1 MKAVI
6 MAGGEGTR
14 LRPVTCGIPKPMVP
28 VLNKPVMGYIIEL
41 LKKHNITDIAAT
53 LAYFPAVITDY
64 FGDGGDFGVNL
75 KYYIENAPLGT
86 GGSIKNAEDFLDGTF
101 VIVSGDA
108 LTDIDLGK
116 ALEFHKSKGSK
127 ATLILKRVP
136 IPLEYGV
143 VITDENGKITSFL
156 EKPSWGEVF
165 SDTINTGIYILE
177 PEILDYYKKGDNFDF
192 SKDLFPKLLNDN
204 IPMYGY
210 VTRDYWNDIGDLRV
224 YKEVNFDILMG
235 KVKTDIEY
243 REVKKGIWIGENTDI
258 HESCG
263 LFTPVL
269 IGDNCRIKRGSLLEA
284 AIIGNNTE
292 IGEATSIK
300 KSIIWRNSKI
310 GRNVQS
316 RGSVICS
323 GATIKDGAHLFEN
336 TVIGSNTTLET
347 GAIIKPDIKIWPEKV
362 IGEEAIVTQNLVW
375 GTKASKTLFGYR
387 DVSGDVNVNMTPEF
401 ASRLGSAFGSTI
413 KEDSRIIVSSDGS
426 NVSEIIS
433 EAFIAGVLST
443 GIGVISIENAVMPI
457 MRFAVRFYKAE
468 GGVHIWKD
476 YNVENKVHL
485 EFSNNEGINI
495 DRSIEKKIENSFTRE
510 DFKRCNADRIKDI
523 VRVENFADYYIQNG
537 TNMLK
542 NYNSIK
548 DSKLKLV
555 VGSMSKR
562 VSELAASYF
571 RNLGCSV
578 EAVTFDEEFAQGG
591 LAKRIYA
598 DNNRIAELTVKYG
611 ACMGVVLNEDGESA
625 VLIDH
630 KGRIFDKDKQLALT
644 SLIILKNGMDKRLIV
659 PHTASRVIEKMAE
672 CYNIEVVRTK
682 NTPAAIM
689 KEMFEHKLGLEESL
703 FQYILNFDGIWGVG
717 SLLDFMAGNSVILY
731 DLINELPHFHMEKN
745 EVQCDWRYKGR
756 VIREI
761 IEENK
766 DREIELFEG
775 VRINS
780 ENGWVLI
787 LPDSERPICNIYA
800 EGTSEEYARELA
812 AEFTERIKSIVS
824 VQDGCSN
831 KC

>member
-28 VLNKPVMGYIIEL
+28 VLNKPVMEYTIEL
-41 LKKHNITDIAAT
+41 LKKHNIKDIAAT
-53 LAYFPAVITDY
+53 LAYFPAVVTDY
-64 FGDGGDFGVNL
+64 FGDGADHDVKL
-75 KYYIENAPLGT
+75 KYYIEHTPLGT
-86 GGSIKNAEDFLDGTF
+86 GGSVLNAKDFLEGTF
-101 VIVSGDA
+101 IIISGDA
-108 LTDIDLGK
+108 LTDIDLEK
-116 ALEFHKSKGSK
+116 AVEFHKSKESK
-127 ATLILKRVP
+127 ATLVLKRVP

-143 VITDENGKITSFL
+143 VITDDGGRITSFL

-177 PEILDYYKKGDNFDF
+177 PEVLDYYKKGDNFDF
-192 SKDLFPKLLNDN
+192 SKDLFPKLLRDN

-210 VTRDYWNDIGDLRV
+210 VTRDYWNDIGDLKV

-235 KVKTDIEY
+235 KVKTDIKY
-243 REVKKGIWIGENTDI
+243 RESGKGIWIGENTDI
-258 HESCG
+258 HDSCS
-263 LFTPVL
+263 LIAPVL
-269 IGDNCRIKRGSLLEA
+269 IGDNCRLKSKAAIEA

-300 KSIIWRNSKI
+300 RSIVWKNSQI
-310 GRNVQS
+310 GRNTQS

-323 GATIKDGAHLFEN
+323 GVTIKNGVHLFEN

-347 GAIIKPDIKIWPEKV
+347 GAIIRPDIKIWPEKV
-362 IGEEAIVTQNLVW
+362 IGEDAVIAENLVW

-387 DVSGDVNVNMTPEF
+387 DVNGDINVSLTPEF

-413 KEDSRIIVSSDGS
+413 KENSRIIVSSDGS
-426 NVSEIIS
+426 NASEIIR
-433 EAFIAGVLST
+433 EAFISGVLST

-476 YNVENKVHL
+476 YNEENKVHL

-495 DRSIEKKIENSFTRE
+495 DRTVERKIENSFIRE

-523 VRVENFADYYIQNG
+523 VRAGDFANYYIQNG
-537 TNMLK
+537 ANMLK
-542 NYNSIK
+542 NYDKIK
-548 DSKLKLV
+548 ASHLKLV
-555 VGSMSKR
+555 VGSKSDQ
-562 VSELAASYF
+562 VSDLAAAYF

-578 EAVTFDEEFAQGG
+578 ETKTFSGKHK
-591 LAKRIYA
+591 LSRITRGTNA
-598 DNNRIAELTVKYG
+598 FNNRIAELTVKYG

-630 KGRIFDKDKQLALT
+630 KGRILDKDKQLALT
-644 SLIILKNGMDKRLIV
+644 SLIILKTGMNKRLIV
-659 PHTASRVIEKMAE
+659 PHTASRVIERMAE
-672 CYNIEVVRTK
+672 CYSIEVVRTK

-689 KEMFEHKLGLEESL
+689 KEMFEHKAGLEESL

-717 SLLDFMAGNSVILY
+717 SLLDFMAANSVILY
-731 DLINELPHFHMEKN
+731 DLVNELPHFHMEKN
-745 EVQCDWRYKGR
+745 EVQCDWQHKGR

-761 IEENK
+761 IQENK
-766 DREIELFEG
+766 NREIELFEG

-787 LPDSERPICNIYA
+787 LPDSERPVCNIYA
-800 EGTSEEYARELA
+800 EGASEEYAKELA
-812 AEFTERIKSIVS
+812 AEFTDRIKSIVS
-824 VQDGCSN
+824 N
-831 KC
+831 TKEW